1 MNVDVLNTVS
11 RVDVDMNPSATAVEN
26 EKRDELQQ
34 IVEEVEASLGAGHAK
49 LTRMKADFKNDV
61 RKQQEEHSIIEAQ
74 LGRLSHNPHA
84 SMDEKFSVKAGE
96 ILEDWVTNKQIE
108 EDEDEIMKT
117 VAIGAIYD
125 ELDRVVDKTDIKNT
139 SMRPA
144 RSRSPN
150 LNQTSNS
157 RGLSQVPFV

>member
-1 MNVDVLNTVS
+1 MQLAQHRGQRAAQLKEQRMMLIRKQKELKERANKMNVDVLDTVS

-96 ILEDWVTNKQIE
+96 ILILVLAFYFLIFSLHPLNRLLG
-108 EDEDEIMKT
+108 
-117 VAIGAIYD
+117 V
-125 ELDRVVDKTDIKNT
+125 
-139 SMRPA
+139 SMHF
-144 RSRSPN
+144 
-150 LNQTSNS
+150 
-157 RGLSQVPFV
+157 VP